1 MSEKTV
7 TMPLDE
13 YLEMKG
19 RLSLLDRFLGDFK
32 NKLKKVENNYTFK
45 DVMGTWIA
53 LLKNPQQEKP

>member
-19 RLSLLDRFLGDFK
+19 RLSSLDRFLGDFK

-45 DVMGTWIA
+45 DVMETWIA